1 MSKDNPW
8 LEWAKELQFLSQCAL
23 AYCKDKYDIERF
35 QRIREIS
42 AGMAAAVA
50 DMPVETVKDLFCAD
64 TGYQTSKL
72 DSRAVVFREGKLL
85 LVQESNGKWALP
97 GGWVDYDKT
106 IRENVVKE
114 AFEEAGMTVRPL
126 RVIALHDHNRR
137 NTHRFPFNICSAF
150 VLCEYV
156 SGAFA
161 PNLET
166 IGCGFFDPDE
176 IPAPLAMGKTTPEQ
190 IEMCFRA
197 AEDENWPVEFD

>member
-1 MSKDNPW
+1 MSKETPW

-64 TGYQTSKL
+64 TGYQTAKL
-72 DSRAVVFREGKLL
+72 DSRAVVFRDGKLL

-114 AFEEAGMTVRPL
+114 ALEEAGMAVRPL
-126 RVIALHDHNRR
+126 RVIALHDHDKR

-166 IGCGFFDPDE
+166 IGCGFFGPGE
-176 IPAPLAMGKTTPEQ
+176 IPSPLATGKTTPEQ

-197 AEDENWPVEFD
+197 AEDENWQVEFD